1 MIEKSMKNLFFFL
14 SVFPLIAQNS
24 MAKNIT
30 SDFVVTPIAENV
42 CSIVSPFIG
51 LPTPDNTGWNSNVHF
66 VVTNKGVLLF
76 DTGSSEAIGN
86 KIKNAIKTVTYL
98 PVRWIINSHSH
109 ADHWLGN
116 AAFSDTVVE
125 IIASEQAI
133 TTMKK
138 YGQDDVEFYAKVTN
152 GTIGTTKLRY
162 PNSILTQLQKRN
174 LGGVD
179 VEFIFSNG
187 GHSPGDILIWL
198 PKHKIIFGG
207 DVLSSDW
214 MPMITDQGNVPNL
227 IDFLHKIAK
236 LNPDIVLT
244 GHGKA
249 ATVKSVTRDAEML
262 SSVWDLVRSDN
273 KQGLMPNEILLH
285 VKDKLGPKF
294 KSLYKDFA
302 SEIERLVKLMYD
314 FQQ

>member
-1 MIEKSMKNLFFFL
+1 MIEKSMKNLFFVL

-214 MPMITDQGNVPNL
+214 MPMITDQVNVPNL
-227 IDFLHKIAK
+227 IDFFHKIAK

-249 ATVKSVTRDAEML
+249 ATVKSVTWDAEML
-262 SSVWDLVRSDN
+262 SNVWGLVRSDN